1 MRRLKNSSIEKIVQ
15 DRIYDDFCGQLQPEN
30 LTAWIAQ
37 AVTWEKDP
45 SLPSPYHIPSD
56 GRHCE
61 FLMITFQLG
70 LTYQYTGM
78 TEAEVKAQLLE
89 DEETGQLDGEV
100 TRGTQV
106 TATTVLIAMFDMEEQ
121 Q

>member
-1 MRRLKNSSIEKIVQ
+1 
-15 DRIYDDFCGQLQPEN
+15 
-30 LTAWIAQ
+30 
-37 AVTWEKDP
+37 
-45 SLPSPYHIPSD
+45 
-56 GRHCE
+56 
-61 FLMITFQLG
+61 
-70 LTYQYTGM
+70 M

-89 DEETGQLDGEV
+89 DEEAEQLNGEV